1 MKQGTPGQREPLRGG
16 YRPDRGFPLYPCYLG
31 FAYRSGTADPIGLVA
46 PDGSTYR
53 LKSSSTS
60 DSADNV
66 NTTYTVDASSGT
78 ANGTWKLRVQDVAAS
93 DTGKL
98 NSWKLTL

>member
-1 MKQGTPGQREPLRGG
+1 MKPGTPGQRGPLRGG

-31 FAYRSGTADPIGLVA
+31 FAYRSGTADPIDLVA
-46 PDGSTYR
+46 PEGSTYR

-66 NTTYTVDASSGT
+66 NTTHTVDASSGT

-98 NSWKLTL
+98 NRWKPTL